1 MTSEFDRVTE
11 KGNTPAFLLEIDN
24 KDISERIQS
33 RLMSLTMTDNRG
45 FEADQLDIELDDADG
60 TLMLPSRGN
69 VISLALGWRD
79 QPLINKGRFTVDEI
93 EHSGA
98 PDKLTIRARS
108 ADFRESLNM
117 RREESYHEKRIG
129 DIVRTIAARNKLTA
143 DLHKDIEQVF
153 INHIDQTNESD
164 SSFLTR
170 LANQEG
176 AIASVKN
183 GKLIFIRQ
191 GQNKTASGQIIPAL
205 VITRQLGDSH
215 NFTLSDRD
223 AYTGVVANWLDTRKP
238 ERKHTLTVKRKN
250 QEYTDKSKSYLVGSK
265 DNALE
270 LSRIY
275 ADEVSAKRAA
285 KVVWEKI
292 QRGTATFSIQ
302 LARGRADLYP
312 EIPIKVTGFKPEIDN
327 TEWTLTTVTHT
338 MNGSG
343 GGFTTVLVLELK
355 IDDLDMK

>member
-1 MTSEFDRVTE
+1 MMSEFDWVTE

-24 KDISERIQS
+24 KDISGRIQS
-33 RLMSLTMTDNRG
+33 RLISLTMTDNRG

-69 VISLALGWRD
+69 VISLALGW
-79 QPLINKGRFTVDEI
+79 QGQSLIGKGRFTVDEI
-93 EHSGA
+93 GHSGA

-117 RREESYHEKRIG
+117 RREKSYHEKTIG
-129 DIVRTIAARNKLTA
+129 EIVHTIAARNNLTA
-143 DLHKDIEQVF
+143 DLHEDIAKVF

-164 SSFLTR
+164 GSFLTR
-170 LANQEG
+170 LAKQEG

-191 GQNKTASGQIIPAL
+191 GQNKTASGEVIPAL
-205 VITRQLGDSH
+205 VITRQSGDSH
-215 NFTLSDRD
+215 NFTLSDRE
-223 AYTGVVANWLDTRKP
+223 AYTGVVANWLNTRKP
-238 ERKHTLTVKRKN
+238 EEKHTVAIERKN
-250 QEYTDKSKSYLVGSK
+250 QKNSDRSNSYLVGSK
-265 DNALE
+265 DNVLE
-270 LSRIY
+270 LPRVY
-275 ADEVSAKRAA
+275 ADEDSAKRAA
-285 KVVWEKI
+285 KVVWEKM
-292 QRGTATFSIQ
+292 QRGAATFSIQ

-312 EIPIKVTGFKPEIDN
+312 EIPIKVTGFKSEIDAA
-327 TEWTLTTVTHT
+327 EWTLTTVIHT

-343 GGFTTVLVLELK
+343 GGFTTALTLELK

>member
-1 MTSEFDRVTE
+1 MSEFGRVPE
-11 KGNTPAFLLEIDN
+11 KGSAPGFLLEIDN
-24 KDISERIQS
+24 KDISGRIQS
-33 RLMSLTMTDNRG
+33 RLISLTMTDNRG

-60 TLMLPSRGN
+60 SLMLPSRGN

-79 QPLINKGRFTVDEI
+79 QPLMDKGRFTVDEI

-117 RREESYHEKRIG
+117 RREVSYHQKTIG
-129 DIVRTIAARNKLTA
+129 EIVRTIAARNNLTA
-143 DLHKDIEQVF
+143 DLHKDIAKVF

-164 SSFLTR
+164 GSFLTR

-191 GQNKTASGQIIPAL
+191 GQNKTASGQVIPAL
-205 VITRQLGDSH
+205 VITRQSGDSH
-215 NFTLSDRD
+215 NFTLSDRE

-238 ERKHTLTVKRKN
+238 EKKHTLAVRRGTG
-250 QEYTDKSKSYLVGSK
+250 KSKSYLIGSTG
-265 DNALE
+265 NVLE
-270 LSRIY
+270 LSRVY
-275 ADEVSAKRAA
+275 ADEASAKRAA
-285 KVVWEKI
+285 KVAWEKI

-302 LARGRADLYP
+302 LAQGRADLYP
-312 EIPIKVTGFKPEIDN
+312 EVPIQVTGFKPEIDE
-327 TEWTLTTVTHT
+327 TEWTLTKVTHT
-338 MNGSG
+338 INGSS
-343 GGFTTVLVLELK
+343 GGFTTALTLELK